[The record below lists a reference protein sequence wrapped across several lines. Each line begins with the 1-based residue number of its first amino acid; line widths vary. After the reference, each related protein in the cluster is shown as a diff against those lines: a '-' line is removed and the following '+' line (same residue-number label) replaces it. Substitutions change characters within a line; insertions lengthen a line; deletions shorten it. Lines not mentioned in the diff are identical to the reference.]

1 MLTIRYVY
9 RSAKYRGA
17 PMHRCIVTSL
27 VKRKDATIQVL
38 RQAMKDRGL
47 SKLAE
52 AKFEIKRWKKKH
64 QKLKNETKERHAS
77 LSAASQADED
87 ITRLTSE
94 LKEKDDIITNLE
106 NEKLMLEETVEQ
118 LNTSMEQEKR
128 GTRDEKTYS
137 LDIRMMVYDAVV
149 NQVPTTNIP
158 TLIQT
163 FFERSGITLKDVPHR
178 NTVEQMTREL
188 GVIYIR
194 SSSS

>member
-1 MLTIRYVY
+1 MKHLQT
-9 RSAKYRGA
+9 
-17 PMHRCIVTSL
+17 

-47 SKLAE
+47 SKQLAE
-52 AKFEIKRWKKKH
+52 AKFKIKRWKKKH
-64 QKLKNETKERHAS
+64 PKLKNETKERRAL

-128 GTRDEKTYS
+128 GKRDEKTSTNHKYS
-137 LDIRMMVYDAVV
+137 HSHTKVL
-149 NQVPTTNIP
+149 
-158 TLIQT
+158 
-163 FFERSGITLKDVPHR
+163 
-178 NTVEQMTREL
+178 
-188 GVIYIR
+188 
-194 SSSS
+194 

>member
-1 MLTIRYVY
+1 MQKKHRESLKDLR
-9 RSAKYRGA
+9 AKLFWTT
-17 PMHRCIVTSL
+17 PQKMKHLKQT

-94 LKEKDDIITNLE
+94 LKEKDDIIKNLE

-128 GTRDEKTYS
+128 GTRDEKTY
-137 LDIRMMVYDAVV
+137 
-149 NQVPTTNIP
+149 
-158 TLIQT
+158 
-163 FFERSGITLKDVPHR
+163 
-178 NTVEQMTREL
+178 
-188 GVIYIR
+188 
-194 SSSS
+194 